1 MHHLEQC
8 LNLEVAQQLVCKF
21 YAVCSSFDRMRECS
35 KIHTG
40 MELRGITM
48 HETVTLRGGSWGSGL
63 HVLSFDW
70 EHPKVGRYV
79 FKPTKK

>member
-1 MHHLEQC
+1 M
-8 LNLEVAQQLVCKF
+8 
-21 YAVCSSFDRMRECS
+21 SECS